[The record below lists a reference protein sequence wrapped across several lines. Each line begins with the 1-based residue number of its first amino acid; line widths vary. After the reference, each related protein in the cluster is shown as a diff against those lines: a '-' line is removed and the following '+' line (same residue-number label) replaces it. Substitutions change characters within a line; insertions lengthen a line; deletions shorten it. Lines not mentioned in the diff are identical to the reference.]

1 MLLLAD
7 LFGGSPANAVA
18 AAFLRDDDVEMVTG
32 LSLPMVLEVSNRR
45 KKAGRDLAALKQ
57 YAVAAATAGVVD
69 VGEYL
74 GL

>member
-18 AAFLRDDDVEMVTG
+18 SAFLRDDDVELVTG
-32 LSLPMVLEVSNRR
+32 LNLPMVLEVSNRR
-45 KKAGRDLAALKQ
+45 KKAGHDLAVLKG

-69 VGEYL
+69 VGEKL